1 MNAPRAFSGDFSAA
15 PITATA
21 AHLLQVKAASFIVP
35 KTQQSSE
42 MPWQS
47 PGRPD
52 KGSAAERL
60 LVHLRRPHHSEK
72 GPKAQSL
79 AHLWT
84 SNSSLTG
91 SFGHRVGRHWTME
104 NLMSE
109 NEILAAVRKVREM
122 VLQYPAR
129 RNHGASPLH
138 YELLHPSR
146 RPCPSLQAGAI
157 SPEGV
162 CLAPS
167 PIANG
172 HVLAESN
179 DESWLASSASSSSTH
194 RLPSAI
200 SKMELKIGEASPLLF
215 SMN

>member
-1 MNAPRAFSGDFSAA
+1 
-15 PITATA
+15 
-21 AHLLQVKAASFIVP
+21 
-35 KTQQSSE
+35 
-42 MPWQS
+42 
-47 PGRPD
+47 
-52 KGSAAERL
+52 
-60 LVHLRRPHHSEK
+60 
-72 GPKAQSL
+72 
-79 AHLWT
+79 
-84 SNSSLTG
+84 
-91 SFGHRVGRHWTME
+91 ME

-200 SKMELKIGEASPLLF
+200 SKMELKIGEASPLLLHELIF
-215 SMN
+215 LLIETLPPQTILALRFVQEGQKTAG